1 MPADPWW
8 REDGTALVL
17 VLHVQPGAA
26 RTEVAGR
33 HGEALKVRVA
43 SPPVDGKANA
53 TLLRH
58 LAEVFGVPLAHV
70 SLSRGENSRRK
81 TVRIEA
87 PRLRP
92 DLEWSAAPA
101 TRGTP

>member
-1 MPADPWW
+1 MSADPWR
-8 REDGTALVL
+8 REGAAALVL
-17 VLHVQPGAA
+17 TLHVQPGAA

-33 HGEALKVRVA
+33 HGDALKVRVA

-53 TLLRH
+53 ALLRFV
-58 LAEVFGVPLAHV
+58 AEAFGVPLARV
-70 SLSRGENSRRK
+70 ALVRGETARRK

-92 DLEWSAAPA
+92 DLDWSLRP
-101 TRGTP
+101 TRSAR